1 MVERTFLSVKTLGC
15 FRLFAPVNGAV
26 IMLIPLLCWPTK
38 MGCLRIL
45 HIRNTTRPEGR
56 GRHDS
61 DLVLVLAS
69 IAVLLGL
76 AAWLWLFIQ
85 IGIPMV

>member
-1 MVERTFLSVKTLGC
+1 
-15 FRLFAPVNGAV
+15 
-26 IMLIPLLCWPTK
+26 
-38 MGCLRIL
+38 
-45 HIRNTTRPEGR
+45 
-56 GRHDS
+56 
-61 DLVLVLAS
+61 LVLVLAS